1 MANNEIFGL
10 PRRFR
15 SPVPLGEGTF
25 GKVYLC
31 FDTTKKR
38 QVALK
43 VYKDP
48 YEYGFS
54 VECVREIAHLRRA
67 SESPRVVCGHDVV
80 IRGRQLVVV
89 MEAMKGSLKDH
100 LRLGAP
106 DGRASHADALRYARD
121 FVAGLA
127 WFGDN
132 DVMHRDVKLQNILIG
147 TDGVCKVGDLGS
159 ARHYQKGRTYTLN
172 VCTLPFRAPEILYGD
187 DRYDLVVDVWAVGC
201 TIYELLTG
209 GILFPSDGTQVDQL
223 NAIAKTIGTPHPD
236 IWEGLDALPFYRSDV
251 PNWKVP
257 NEQEDGP
264 DALFRR
270 GTALPLAP
278 FWMHILRMCIAPPR
292 RRTSMRALLSV
303 LDEASSAETTTIAA
317 TATVATRT
325 RPMRELRKLVFDRWR
340 TVGAPSVLSVL
351 ARTHSQWQG
360 RPDSYHYALDVLCH
374 LSESVSPRS
383 FAVAQ
388 SFAVASL
395 LLAYKMNEVDMSV
408 AYDYLEEV
416 DEKIC
421 DAILGAEFQLVN
433 VLDWNVALCV
443 PSSSVQRTP
452 ATKRRR
458 ALFAPTDTSSP

>member
-1 MANNEIFGL
+1 
-10 PRRFR
+10 
-15 SPVPLGEGTF
+15 
-25 GKVYLC
+25 
-31 FDTTKKR
+31 
-38 QVALK
+38 
-43 VYKDP
+43 
-48 YEYGFS
+48 
-54 VECVREIAHLRRA
+54 
-67 SESPRVVCGHDVV
+67 
-80 IRGRQLVVV
+80 
-89 MEAMKGSLKDH
+89 
-100 LRLGAP
+100 
-106 DGRASHADALRYARD
+106 
-121 FVAGLA
+121 
-127 WFGDN
+127 
-132 DVMHRDVKLQNILIG
+132 
-147 TDGVCKVGDLGS
+147 
-159 ARHYQKGRTYTLN
+159 
-172 VCTLPFRAPEILYGD
+172 
-187 DRYDLVVDVWAVGC
+187 
-201 TIYELLTG
+201 
-209 GILFPSDGTQVDQL
+209 
-223 NAIAKTIGTPHPD
+223 
-236 IWEGLDALPFYRSDV
+236 
-251 PNWKVP
+251 
-257 NEQEDGP
+257 
-264 DALFRR
+264 
-270 GTALPLAP
+270 
-278 FWMHILRMCIAPPR
+278 
-292 RRTSMRALLSV
+292 MRALLSV